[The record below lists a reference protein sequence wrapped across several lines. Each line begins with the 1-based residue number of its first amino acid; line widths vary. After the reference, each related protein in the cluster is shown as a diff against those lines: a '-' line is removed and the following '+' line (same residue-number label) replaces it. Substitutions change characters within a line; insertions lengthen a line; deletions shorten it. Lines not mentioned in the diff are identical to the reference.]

1 MGGAANAMCA
11 QPFYRLLARQPAA
24 LAAVVAALLAS
35 GGHRSPRST
44 AAVGHYALQLIVSFI
59 RPPALAE
66 AQVGL
71 SLAWFLSWS
80 VRKVLWK
87 VAGAMHEPQWGTAH
101 CYSSSHSCGCR
112 RSSRRRWVLNTNATR
127 DRIPDS

>member
-1 MGGAANAMCA
+1 MEEGLVGGAANAMCA

-71 SLAWFLSWS
+71 SLAWCLSSS
-80 VRKVLWK
+80 VRQS
-87 VAGAMHEPQWGTAH
+87 APT
-101 CYSSSHSCGCR
+101 
-112 RSSRRRWVLNTNATR
+112 SSRSYA
-127 DRIPDS
+127 